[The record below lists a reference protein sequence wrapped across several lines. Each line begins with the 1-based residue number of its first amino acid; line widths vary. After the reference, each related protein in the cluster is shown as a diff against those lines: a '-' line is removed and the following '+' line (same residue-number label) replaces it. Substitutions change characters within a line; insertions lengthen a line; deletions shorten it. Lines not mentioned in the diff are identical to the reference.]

1 MAALSFATYPE
12 AVGRVLGPGTWV
24 TVDQD
29 RIDAFAACTDDRQW
43 IHVDRARAAAGPFG
57 TTIAHGYLTLSLL
70 VPMLDA
76 LGALPHDGTTVIN
89 YGIDRLRFVGVVPSG
104 ACVRLRATVAAVA
117 PKGVGRLLV
126 TFGCEVEVE
135 GSDRPALVAEV
146 LHLLVAPT

>member
-1 MAALSFATYPE
+1 MSALSFATYPE
-12 AVGRVLGPGTWV
+12 AVGRTLGPGPWM
-24 TVDQD
+24 TVGQD

-43 IHVDRARAAAGPFG
+43 IHVDRQRATAGPFG

-89 YGIDRLRFVGVVPSG
+89 YGIDRLRLVGVVPSG
-104 ACVRLRATVAAVA
+104 ARVRLRATVSNVA
-117 PKGVGRLLV
+117 PRGAGRLLV

-135 GSDRPALVAEV
+135 GSDKPALVAEV
-146 LHLLVAPT
+146 LHLLVAPG